1 MQKKSTTR
9 RPKKGTLVVR
19 ILAYGIGASFAVYG
33 LYTSVVELSRIV
45 HGHNVATW
53 PTVAAAIDTCDLQ
66 QWTDENS
73 TSYQLDVVYTYT
85 VDDTTYRASGIHPAV
100 HEGREPVR
108 SLYLALTGHK
118 RVMVRYNPDEPSEA
132 YLFGGIFTRH
142 FGTVFGQL
150 LFFAFGVLFSLV
162 VHCSLPSRS
171 YFASR
176 LAVVR

>member
-1 MQKKSTTR
+1 MGTKPATR
-9 RPKKGTLVVR
+9 RSKKGTPLVR
-19 ILAYGIGASFAVYG
+19 ILAIGIGASFAAYG
-33 LYTSVVELSRIV
+33 LYTSVAELNRVI

-53 PTVAAAIDTCDLQ
+53 PTVAATITTCELQ

-73 TSYQLDVVYTYT
+73 TSYQLDIAYEYM
-85 VDDTTYRASGIHPAV
+85 VDGTTYRASGIHPAV

-118 RVMVRYNPDEPSEA
+118 RVMVRYNPDDPSEA

-150 LFFAFGVLFSLV
+150 SFFAFGVLFGLV

-171 YFASR
+171 HFANR